1 MNQLP
6 HTLTGALTMDE
17 AIEMLSEGVLDFIDL
32 TNELDEA
39 TQKIVV
45 VVEKLKEAKTL
56 RQGIRRLLAK
66 VMGVPENALN
76 LRNATAGDMEANNDE
91 KFAKDGQSNNEVKS
105 KGKEKVNVT
114 HELDNNE
121 GLVMSDD
128 RSSNAY
134 PYDSVS

>member
-17 AIEMLSEGVLDFIDL
+17 AIETLSEGVLDFIDL

-66 VMGVPENALN
+66 VTGVPENALN
-76 LRNATAGDMEANNDE
+76 LRNATVGDMEANNDE
-91 KFAKDGQSNNEVKS
+91 KFAKDGQSNNDVES

-114 HELDNNE
+114 HGLDNNE

-128 RSSNAY
+128 GSGNAY